1 MENICHGARIGGSSR
16 DHSFAIVYDFP
27 GLISW
32 FLSSLITSGAILK
45 CEGEISST
53 PERETER
60 ETFKERWAIG
70 INKYPHP
77 TYEIRCDGHNFRH
90 LITV

>member
-53 PERETER
+53 PERDR
-60 ETFKERWAIG
+60 EGDVQRKVGNRYQQI
-70 INKYPHP
+70 P
-77 TYEIRCDGHNFRH
+77 TPY
-90 LITV
+90 L